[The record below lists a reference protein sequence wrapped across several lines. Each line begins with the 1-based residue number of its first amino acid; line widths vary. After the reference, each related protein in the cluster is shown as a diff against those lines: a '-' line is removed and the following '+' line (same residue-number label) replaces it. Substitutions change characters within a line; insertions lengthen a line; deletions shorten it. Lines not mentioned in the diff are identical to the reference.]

1 MAAAAAVM
9 TAAAGVDV
17 MTRFKHHAL
26 HRFLPVLAPLALLCA
41 GGPAPAQSTGA
52 EPAVIVRSTQA
63 AGIPPLQFNLDAEST
78 QKYALVIGNGDYE
91 HVEDLPNAVNDARE
105 MAAMLRRGGF
115 VVSDHYNID
124 KMAFEAALRR
134 MLFDVEPGAEL
145 FLFFAGHGVQ
155 IGSQNY
161 LLPTDTQVET
171 VYDVPYS
178 TVSLSSLMSLASSR
192 ARSLVAVLDA
202 CRDNPF
208 PDKKGIILLDG
219 TPSSLK
225 TGFSAQDTPI
235 NSLVVFSTSPG
246 AVALDGVGENSP
258 FTTALLKATT
268 EKPEAPF
275 NEILKEIRRDV
286 YTMTGQ
292 RQVPW
297 ESSSLIEPVYL
308 SRNPLLAESAAA
320 PSTDQPGA
328 PMEIS
333 SVLNRTVTLGQ
344 LLQGAGGDARIALLN
359 TPESGRLEVVTKTR
373 ATVVPTNAQINVPA
387 ADNIVYRPTTR
398 QLMAVNLEGSP
409 PIQDKFK
416 VQINDEVRDVTVS
429 MEVDECDIQAGDHLD
444 PEGVGVTRF
453 PNEIEPSVALQ
464 ACLAAVGRDPE
475 NGRFHY
481 QLGRVYLALRDVE
494 SAQKSF
500 TTAERLGHTR
510 ALHGL
515 GMSEI
520 AKVAETGGARA
531 GRAPDEALE
540 FFKRGVEKGD
550 PYAYHS
556 LGLQYLRY
564 PQTEDEPRQ
573 GFELMSRSL
582 ELGHT
587 FSMNAL
593 GRYFMDQNAPHFDD
607 ERGLRYFTESA
618 ARNDIYGYANMGF
631 VYLNG
636 LGGLPKDPQKAMDLF
651 RQASD
656 GGHPTAPSSIGRMY
670 NSGSAPGGSDFAKAI
685 EWYDLAL
692 TRGDAWGGANG
703 AWIIVNKRPAG
714 FTPYD
719 AAVRAAKAAALRN
732 PKPAEQ
738 ARSLMVKLGKRNL
751 DGGAQQLMAELGTE
765 IGVDGAFGAQSQALL
780 DALAAD
786 AGKVIP
792 NDPVER
798 LIALAQ
804 IHWERSKFRV
814 DLY

>member
-1 MAAAAAVM
+1 MA
-9 TAAAGVDV
+9 
-17 MTRFKHHAL
+17 RFKHL
-26 HRFLPVLAPLALLCA
+26 SLFRILPVLAPLVMLCV
-41 GGPAPAQSTGA
+41 GTPAPAQGTDA
-52 EPAVIVRSTQA
+52 EPAIIVRSTQA
-63 AGIPPLQFNLDAEST
+63 AGIPPLTFNLDAEST

-91 HVEDLPNAVNDARE
+91 HVDDLPNAVNDARDI
-105 MAAMLRRGGF
+105 AAMLRQGGF
-115 VVSDHYNID
+115 VVSDHYNIG
-124 KMAFEAALRR
+124 KMDFEAALRK
-134 MLFDVEPGAEL
+134 MLFEVEPGAEL

-161 LLPTDTQVET
+161 LLPTDTQVQS

-208 PDKKGIILLDG
+208 PDQKGIILLDG
-219 TPSSLK
+219 TPASLK

-246 AVALDGVGENSP
+246 AVALDGVGDNSP
-258 FTTALLKATT
+258 FTTALLNATT
-268 EKPEAPF
+268 ELPDQPF

-286 YTMTGQ
+286 YAMTGQ

-308 SRNPLLAESAAA
+308 TRNALLAESGGAA
-320 PSTDQPGA
+320 PGAGRSGA
-328 PMEIS
+328 PIQIS

-344 LLQGAGGDARIALLN
+344 LLQGAGSGAKIALLDN
-359 TPESGRLEVVTKTR
+359 PQSGRVELVTKTR
-373 ATVVPTNAQINVPA
+373 ATVLPQNAQISVPEA
-387 ADNIVYRPTTR
+387 NDIVYRPVTR

-409 PIQDKFK
+409 PIEDRFQ

-429 MEVDECDIQAGDHLD
+429 MDIDECDIQAGDHLD

-453 PNEIEPSVALQ
+453 PNEIEPSQALQ
-464 ACLAAVGRDPE
+464 ACLTAVARDPE

-494 SAQKSF
+494 AAQKSF

-520 AKVAETGGARA
+520 AKVAETAGARA
-531 GRAPDEALE
+531 GRAPDAALE
-540 FFKRGVEKGD
+540 FFKSGVEKGD

-593 GRYFMDQNAPHFDD
+593 GRYFMDQDAPHFDA
-607 ERGLRYFTESA
+607 ERGLRYFQESA
-618 ARNDIYGYANMGF
+618 ARKDIYGYANMGF

-636 LGGLPKDPQKAMDLF
+636 LGGMEQDAQKALDLF
-651 RQASD
+651 TQASD

-670 NSGSAPGGSDFAKAI
+670 NSGAAPGGRDYAKAV
-685 EWYDLAL
+685 EWYDVAL
-692 TRGDAWGGANG
+692 SRGDAWGGANG
-703 AWIIVNKRPAG
+703 AWIIANRQPGG
-714 FTPYD
+714 FTLFD

-732 PKPAEQ
+732 PQPAEE
-738 ARSLMVKLGKRNL
+738 ARSLLGQLNNSAL
-751 DGGAQQLMAELGTE
+751 DGGAQQLMADLGAEVT
-765 IGVDGAFGAQSQALL
+765 VDGAFGDQSQVAL

-786 AGKVIP
+786 AGKDFPADRI
-792 NDPVER
+792 DR
-798 LIALAQ
+798 LIALAK